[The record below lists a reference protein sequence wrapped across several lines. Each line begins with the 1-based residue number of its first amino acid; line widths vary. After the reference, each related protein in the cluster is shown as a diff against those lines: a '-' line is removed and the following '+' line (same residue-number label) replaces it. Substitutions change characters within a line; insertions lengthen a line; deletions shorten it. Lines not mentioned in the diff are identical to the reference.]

1 MADETTPAAGPQAP
15 EPQATEPESQ
25 GPKGPTHDAEDQIRQ
40 RLLAQFPFL
49 ADEITIQRAR
59 RMWAKVPMDQLH
71 PVLVH
76 AKEQLGFSM
85 LCTITGTDE
94 GDSIGL
100 LYHLAQDSG
109 IVLTLMT
116 NAPKDGPGPSTVT
129 PYFPL
134 ADLSEREV
142 IDLLGA
148 RIQNMPAGPRYPLP
162 DGWPEGQYPLRKDWK
177 PAGAAAAPPAKSPP
191 AKSKEK

>member
-1 MADETTPAAGPQAP
+1 MADAP
-15 EPQATEPESQ
+15 VVDNINPEA
-25 GPKGPTHDAEDQIRQ
+25 PTLVAESE
-40 RLLAQFPFL
+40 LLAKLVAEFSFL
-49 ADEITIQRAR
+49 ADQITIQRVR
-59 RMWAKVPMDQLH
+59 RLWAKVPMDQLH
-71 PVLVH
+71 PVLVY

-100 LYHLAQDSG
+100 LYHMAHDNG

-134 ADLSEREV
+134 AELSEREV

-148 RIQNMPAGPRYPLP
+148 RIQNMPEGPRYPLP

-177 PAGAAAAPPAKSPP
+177 PEGATAKTPDP
-191 AKSKEK
+191 KGKEK